1 MSFDWPRYVPVAER
15 RRNAAKELSK
25 MGVKADPVQIEG
37 RTIATTAW
45 GKAWCKNLE
54 DYSDFSNRLGR
65 GRSYVRSGAVV
76 DLKIAPG
83 RIDARVRGSSLYRTT
98 VAVTPMPADAWTGLC
113 ADCAGAI
120 DSLVE
125 LLRGQFSAS
134 VMGRLCRPA
143 DGIFPSPRQ
152 IVFECSCPDG
162 ASMCKHVAAV
172 LYGVGSR
179 LDREPQLLFTLRS
192 VDPTNLLVQAGS
204 LLAAETGSI
213 DRALASDNLGA
224 LFGVDFDDR
233 APAVPPPVVP
243 DATPGKKTVPRKAT
257 VGKQEKRGPKTSP
270 RDRILSELRKTGS
283 VDNATSRALTGLDA
297 IAVRAILQEMV
308 AKGEIRRIGNRRGTR
323 YVV

>member
-15 RRNAAKELSK
+15 KRNAAKELAK
-25 MGVKADPVQIEG
+25 MGVKADPVEIQG

-54 DYSDFSNRLGR
+54 DYSDFSNRLER

-83 RIDARVRGSSLYRTT
+83 RIEARVRGSSLYRTA
-98 VAVTPMPADAWTGLC
+98 VSVTPMPADAWSALC

-125 LLRGQFSAS
+125 LLRGRFSAS
-134 VMGRLCRPA
+134 VMVRLCRPA

-152 IVFECSCPDG
+152 IKFECSCPDG
-162 ASMCKHVAAV
+162 AYMCKHVAAV

-179 LDREPQLLFTLRS
+179 LDREPELLFTLRT
-192 VDPTNLLVQAGS
+192 VDPTNLLAQAGS
-204 LLAAETGSI
+204 LLAAEPEPADRLLDSGS
-213 DRALASDNLGA
+213 LGA
-224 LFGVDFDDR
+224 LFGVDFDDG
-233 APAVPPPVVP
+233 VPPVLPP
-243 DATPGKKTVPRKAT
+243 AAPGAASGKTAPRK
-257 VGKQEKRGPKTSP
+257 VSGGKAKKRGAKTSP
-270 RDRILSELRKTGS
+270 RDLIESELRKLGS
-283 VDNATSRALTGLDA
+283 IDNATARILTGLDA

-308 AKGEIRRIGNRRGTR
+308 AEGAIRRIGNGRGTR
-323 YVV
+323 YIV